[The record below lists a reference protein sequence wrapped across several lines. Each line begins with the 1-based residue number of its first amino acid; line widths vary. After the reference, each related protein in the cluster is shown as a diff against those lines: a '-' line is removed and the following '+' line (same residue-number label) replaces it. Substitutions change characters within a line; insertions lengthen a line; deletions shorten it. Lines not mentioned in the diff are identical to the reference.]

1 MAPACPPVPPAVSR
15 RAARRSGI
23 PAATLLVRTFPVGHP
38 RKVNAMSKFVAPLTF
53 TIAAAWV
60 VVLFVLVHSTP

>member
-1 MAPACPPVPPAVSR
+1 VGAGRDVTCAFTPPGHFSGRSPAM
-15 RAARRSGI
+15 
-23 PAATLLVRTFPVGHP
+23 
-38 RKVNAMSKFVAPLTF
+38 KNYVAPLSF